1 MSTSF
6 SSPTRTG
13 SPTPDARA
21 QPRSP
26 PQPPLSLLW
35 RLRSHASGPG
45 LAATRPPRAGHRRL
59 IQDPWH
65 VELVFVTLILHRG
78 DQPSAP
84 QHKAMSRAR
93 PGIHSPLPC
102 WSEGARADHE
112 RRTRRT
118 DGLRWLC
125 FHRRHVDAI
134 SKAISLAH
142 PAGLL
147 RALSKSHAG
156 TAQHRT
162 QHLLGVASPC
172 WRKRERRAARGMLD
186 GDGPASFCACISSVV
201 SSRVRIASASKQSL

>member
-59 IQDPWH
+59 IQDPARGTGLCYLDTPPWGPTICAAAQSDERVLAYIRH
-65 VELVFVTLILHRG
+65 FLAGLKEPAPITSEELGEPMAYDGCVFTDVMLT
-78 DQPSAP
+78 PSAKP
-84 QHKAMSRAR
+84 SALL
-93 PGIHSPLPC
+93 I
-102 WSEGARADHE
+102 
-112 RRTRRT
+112 
-118 DGLRWLC
+118 
-125 FHRRHVDAI
+125 
-134 SKAISLAH
+134 
-142 PAGLL
+142 L

>member
-1 MSTSF
+1 MRSLNLHPSVRTKRSTVAPLEDANQSPPSTKKSSSVTTLSTSF
-6 SSPTRTG
+6 SSPTRKG

-84 QHKAMSRAR
+84 QHKAMSASRLLAY
-93 PGIHSPLPC
+93 I
-102 WSEGARADHE
+102 
-112 RRTRRT
+112 
-118 DGLRWLC
+118 
-125 FHRRHVDAI
+125 RHF
-134 SKAISLAH
+134 L
-142 PAGLL
+142 AGLKEP
-147 RALSKSHAG
+147 APITSEE
-156 TAQHRT
+156 
-162 QHLLGVASPC
+162 LGEPMAVFSQTSC
-172 WRKRERRAARGMLD
+172 
-186 GDGPASFCACISSVV
+186 
-201 SSRVRIASASKQSL
+201 